1 MELTGS
7 WTDIYG
13 SVRASFEGRA
23 GGQVWLVA
31 APADQAAAVP
41 DTLQA
46 VDGKGRA
53 ELLVHEGV
61 TPLLAAIT
69 ELKPYGVLVVA
80 QQHLSGGPAVTVLA
94 QEIEA
99 DGVSYREG
107 ASFPAWVSAL
117 GSSGQQGV
125 SEAASA
131 AASAGLPV
139 VVATAAEVG
148 RMLEDWMDHTPHG
161 R

>member
-13 SVRASFEGRA
+13 SVRASFEGRV

-31 APADQAAAVP
+31 APAEGAAAVP
-41 DTLQA
+41 DALQA

-53 ELLVHEGV
+53 EFLVHQGV
-61 TPLLAAIT
+61 TPLLSAIA
-69 ELKPYGVLVVA
+69 EQNPYGVLVVA
-80 QQHLSGGPAVTVLA
+80 AQALSGGPAVSVA
-94 QEIEA
+94 EHDIET
-99 DGVSYREG
+99 DGLSYREG
-107 ASFPAWVSAL
+107 GPLPAWASAL
-117 GSSGQQGV
+117 ETTGEQGV

-131 AASAGLPV
+131 AASAGIPV
-139 VVATAAEVG
+139 VLVTAAQLTST
-148 RMLEDWMDHTPHG
+148 LETWMNLTPHG

>member
-23 GGQVWLVA
+23 GGQVWLISA
-31 APADQAAAVP
+31 SAEQATAVP
-41 DTLQA
+41 DELNS

-53 ELLVHEGV
+53 EFLVHQGV
-61 TPLLAAIT
+61 TPLLATIK

-80 QQHLSGGPAVTVLA
+80 EQALAGGPAVNVSE
-94 QEIEA
+94 QEIQME
-99 DGVSYREG
+99 GLGYREG
-107 ASFPAWVSAL
+107 GPLPAWISAL
-117 GSSGQQGV
+117 ETPGGQGAN
-125 SEAASA
+125 EAASA
-131 AASAGLPV
+131 AASAGIPV
-139 VVATAAEVG
+139 MVVTAAEIAST
-148 RMLEDWMDHTPHG
+148 LETWMNLTPHG

>member
-23 GGQVWLVA
+23 GGQVWLIA
-31 APADQAAAVP
+31 APATQAAKVP
-41 DTLQA
+41 DVLQG

-53 ELLVHEGV
+53 EFLVHEGL
-61 TPLLAAIT
+61 TPLLAALA

-80 QQHLSGGPAVTVLA
+80 EQALSGGPAVTLTA
-94 QEIEA
+94 QDIQTE
-99 DGVSYREG
+99 GVSYCEG
-107 ASFPAWVSAL
+107 GSFPAWVSAL
-117 GSSGQQGV
+117 APDGRQGV
-125 SEAASA
+125 NEAASA
-131 AASAGLPV
+131 VASAGVPV
-139 VVATAAEVG
+139 VVASAAEIALT
-148 RMLEDWMDHTPHG
+148 LEAWMNRTPHG